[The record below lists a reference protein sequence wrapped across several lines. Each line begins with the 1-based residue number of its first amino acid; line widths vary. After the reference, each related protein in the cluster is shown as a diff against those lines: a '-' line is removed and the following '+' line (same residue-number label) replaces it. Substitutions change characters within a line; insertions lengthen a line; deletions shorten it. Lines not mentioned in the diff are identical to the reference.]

1 MAGRTLI
8 IPIYYLILIA
18 CIGVSS
24 NFSFRGFYE
33 TFPTEIYIVVMILAL
48 GLFGA
53 GLMLQIGRD
62 RKSITQQLLA
72 LMIFVIFAAFS
83 TSSNVNYIYTKMKW
97 EDVRKEAFREEYQ
110 KYLQTLD
117 IINSDLID
125 QITADGDYF
134 EKIATGY
141 YDLINQDISDLKS
154 AILTSGLYQNNRKM
168 HNDLTYE
175 LEQLLRQAT
184 DPALPGCGP
193 KCKEHLSNINQIV
206 PTTEKKL
213 PSSKKISDLQNWW
226 LSLQNDKM
234 SVFCGNDAFADY
246 HYVRS
251 LSQRVPKTDLC
262 RRVDKSYA
270 DRYPPNFLEKLRA
283 EIQREENYDEAA
295 ALDYIKTVS
304 EVHADLQQIA
314 SKLAAID
321 EDLAFEKFQTTDGYP
336 RTISEAVEFLGS
348 TNSKLLELDISGIKQ
363 REKLSR
369 DLKDQ
374 QFLTA
379 TVSSFRMD
387 EDETYVLDQEL
398 SQNDVVNSVDIP
410 LRPFLEVLSAKREE
424 IVTRFSEA
432 TGEMLVEEL
441 NELKIDESNGQ
452 IGEVQYTLKLAFN
465 NFSQTTVIAILLG
478 AAFDLIPIIFAFAAF
493 HGYKPDE
500 PEYDPTIG

>member
-1 MAGRTLI
+1 MAGRALI

-33 TFPTEIYIVVMILAL
+33 TFPTEIYVVVMILAL

-72 LMIFVIFAAFS
+72 LMIFVIFASFS

-110 KYLQTLD
+110 KYQQTLD

-125 QITADGDYF
+125 QVTADGDYF

-154 AILTSGLYQNNRKM
+154 SILTSGLYQNNRKI

-175 LEQLLRQAT
+175 LDQLLRQAT

-213 PSSKKISDLQNWW
+213 PSSKRISDLQNWW

-251 LSQRVPKTDLC
+251 LSQRVPKTDIC
-262 RRVDKSYA
+262 RQVDKSYA

-283 EIQREENYDEAA
+283 EIQREESYDEAA

-304 EVHADLQQIA
+304 EVYADLQQIA

-321 EDLAFEKFQTTDGYP
+321 EELAFEKFQTTDGYP

-348 TNSKLLELDISGIKQ
+348 TNAKLPDLDISGIKQ

-379 TVSSFRMD
+379 SVSSFRMD
-387 EDETYVLDQEL
+387 EDETYVLNQEL
-398 SQNDVVNSVDIP
+398 SQNDVVNNVDIP

-424 IVTRFSEA
+424 IVTRYSEA
-432 TGEMLVEEL
+432 TGEKFVEEL